1 MVDWSTKF
9 IKSLEKLTS
18 YKDNY
23 LSLKNLYNAT
33 LG

>member
-1 MVDWSTKF
+1 MKF

-18 YKDNY
+18 YKDNN
-23 LSLKNLYNAT
+23 LLVKNLYNPT